1 MIIGAIWYVRNV
13 KAKLI
18 FVLDDYK
25 SGENNQVSRKLLSS
39 LILPSSNISHMTT
52 TASESGRMLDVDDN
66 VFKKVRSELMSWPGV
81 TSQPHR
87 FGGTEFRVNGRE
99 MGHMHGG
106 RFADLPFPMSI
117 RDELVKGGRALP
129 HHVLPNS
136 GWITFLINEESDV
149 TALIDLFRMQ
159 YERLSNH

>member
-1 MIIGAIWYVRNV
+1 ME
-13 KAKLI
+13 L
-18 FVLDDYK
+18 
-25 SGENNQVSRKLLSS
+25 GENNQVSRKLLPC
-39 LILPSSNISHMTT
+39 LILCTLKDKHM
-52 TASESGRMLDVDDN
+52 TASESGRMLDVD
-66 VFKKVRSELMSWPGV
+66 VFKRVRTELMSWPGV

-117 RDELVKGGRALP
+117 RNELVKDGRALP

-136 GWITFLINEESDV
+136 GWITFLINEEADV
-149 TALIDLFRMQ
+149 TALINLFRMQ
-159 YERLSNH
+159 YERLNH